1 MAYQAQTQF
10 AGVSFA
16 ARFAAFR
23 AEVANKIAA
32 NKVYSTTYNEL
43 QSLTNRDLADLGLG
57 RSDIKRI
64 ALEAAYGK

>member
-23 AEVANKIAA
+23 ADIAHKFESH
-32 NKVYSTTYNEL
+32 KVYTQTLNEL
-43 QSLTNRDLADLGLG
+43 QALSSRDLADLAIS
-57 RSDIKRI
+57 RSEIKRI
-64 ALEAAYGK
+64 ALEAAYGN